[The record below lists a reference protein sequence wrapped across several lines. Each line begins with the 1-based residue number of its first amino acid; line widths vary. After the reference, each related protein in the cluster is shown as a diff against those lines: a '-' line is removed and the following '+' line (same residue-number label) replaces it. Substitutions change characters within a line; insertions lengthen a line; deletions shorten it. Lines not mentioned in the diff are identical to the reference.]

1 MHNKNR
7 CGYKRLSV
15 YRKSRLVTVAT
26 IIPLKSS
33 FFSLICDDVGYT
45 PLNKRGMEIY
55 SINILYIMT
64 MPMGNIIAI
73 TLMNSQ
79 HTVPHVNITA

>member
-1 MHNKNR
+1 M
-7 CGYKRLSV
+7 GE
-15 YRKSRLVTVAT
+15 T
-26 IIPLKSS
+26 IVLLPLLKK
-33 FFSLICDDVGYT
+33 FIFPLICDDVGRT
-45 PLNKRGMEIY
+45 VAPLNAGGMEIY

-64 MPMGNIIAI
+64 MPMGNILAI

>member
-1 MHNKNR
+1 MIVGIQEQKTSDSRDHHFIASAHKVHFFHKY
-7 CGYKRLSV
+7 GY
-15 YRKSRLVTVAT
+15 
-26 IIPLKSS
+26 
-33 FFSLICDDVGYT
+33 VGYT
-45 PLNKRGMEIY
+45 VGLLDGRGMEIY

-64 MPMGNIIAI
+64 MPMGNILAI